1 MHSNHLIKSMLLLLI
16 LACIP
21 ILAKGEAKKID
32 KLLQSYHD
40 IGQFNGVALVAKDG
54 KIIYEK
60 GFGMANFEWQIPNTP
75 DTKFRIGSVTK
86 QFAAALILQLVEDG
100 KVDIQAN
107 IRTYIPDYPEKTG
120 NIITVHHLLTHT
132 SGIPNYTSLPDFR
145 NHIRNPYT
153 PDEFVAT
160 FSELELDFEP
170 GSSWSYSNSGYF
182 LLGVI
187 VEKVTGNSWEEELQ
201 SRILKPLGMTNSG
214 YQNNDDLI
222 LQMSSGYS
230 NTIASV
236 QPAAYLDTSLPYA
249 AGMMYSTVHDM
260 LKWDQ
265 ALYGNGPFK
274 KAHTKSL
281 MFTKHAEVPGD
292 RANHYGYG
300 WFLHTLEVGD
310 KKIDVIE
317 HAGGINGFSA
327 RFWRMP
333 TERATIVI
341 FDNTASGGTGQAVR
355 DVAKIIHGG
364 EADMPKQGIARA
376 MRKMI
381 EQKGVEKAIA
391 QYHELKKN
399 KSDAYNF
406 GEGELNRL
414 GYYYLGNKETGTA
427 IAVFKLNVEV
437 HPDASNPY
445 DSLGEA
451 YMAAG
456 QNDLAIVN
464 YKKALELNPGMGSA
478 ISALEKLGVKMEDPT
493 VEVPDEVLTSY
504 VGVYEMQPGVNMTIT
519 KNEQQLSAQL
529 TGQPALEIFPS
540 TENDFFLKAV
550 NARLVFTREGDKPAS
565 QVTLHQGGRT
575 AEMKRIK

>member
-1 MHSNHLIKSMLLLLI
+1 MLLLLI
-16 LACIP
+16 LACLP
-21 ILAKGEAKKID
+21 LLAKGEAKKID
-32 KLLQSYHD
+32 KLLQTYHD
-40 IGQFNGVALVAKDG
+40 IGQFNGVALVAQDG
-54 KIIYEK
+54 KVVYEK

-75 DTKFRIGSVTK
+75 NTKFRIGSVTK

-100 KVDIQAN
+100 KVDLQAN

-145 NHIRNPYT
+145 NHIRNPFT
-153 PDEFVAT
+153 PDEFVET

-187 VEKVTGNSWEEELQ
+187 VEKVTGNSWEDELQ
-201 SRILKPLGMTNSG
+201 ARILKPLGMTNSG

-222 LQMSSGYS
+222 SKMSSGYS

-274 KAHTKSL
+274 RPQTKSL

-333 TERATIVI
+333 KERATIVI

-355 DVAKIIHGG
+355 DVARIIHGG
-364 EADMPKQGIARA
+364 EAEMPKQGIAR
-376 MRKMI
+376 KMHEI
-381 EQKGVEKAIA
+381 IQQKGVEKAIA

-399 KSDAYNF
+399 KPDAYSF
-406 GEGELNRL
+406 SEGELNSL
-414 GYYYLGNKETGTA
+414 GYYYLGNKETDTA
-427 IAVFKLNVEV
+427 IAIFKLNVEV

-456 QNDLAIVN
+456 ENELAIAN

-478 ISALEKLGVKMEDPT
+478 ISALEKLGVEIEDPV
-493 VEVPDEVLTSY
+493 VEIADDILASY

-529 TGQPALEIFPS
+529 TGQPVLEIFPS
-540 TENDFFLKAV
+540 AENDFFLKAV
-550 NARLVFTREGDKPAS
+550 NARLVFTREGDKPAT

-575 AEMKRIK
+575 VDMKRIK